1 MKVQRSAVFTYSSPP
16 TPLTL
21 IIYYLLRGIPSHAV
35 AFEFSSFFSILFVP
49 LDTEDASEP
58 ELFKMEGSE
67 GGQGTRYN
75 WYCVWMIRNMKQFGD
90 KDQVSFPL
98 FSFFPSS
105 SYKEKIVALE
115 EQLRQ
120 VHEGKIQII
129 TGLGGH

>member
-1 MKVQRSAVFTYSSPP
+1 
-16 TPLTL
+16 
-21 IIYYLLRGIPSHAV
+21 
-35 AFEFSSFFSILFVP
+35 
-49 LDTEDASEP
+49 
-58 ELFKMEGSE
+58 
-67 GGQGTRYN
+67 
-75 WYCVWMIRNMKQFGD
+75 MIRNMKQFKD

-98 FSFFPSS
+98 FFFPSS